1 MADETSL
8 AAASPPPDGPGTPG
22 SPGMP
27 AAGTRSPA
35 PKRRLRAAHAALAV
49 FAALLVLVI
58 TAASLGLW
66 AVKSERGSAW
76 LLSHLPGVQVEGP
89 RGALLGDF
97 AAQRLMLQVPGS
109 TDSVTLTDL
118 AWRGL
123 QVERGTDGRWLRVTL
138 ASLNAARVDLTIA
151 SNANAEPI
159 RPPNDLHLPIELEVR
174 QLRVG
179 ELHAG
184 ALGAEPIRS
193 LTASLHL
200 GAAGGAEHRVE
211 RLALRWQRL
220 QASGDARIATGAPMA
235 LAASLALVQEAAA
248 AASPSAGSAPAPA
261 PAPLEP
267 PTTTL
272 PPWQASATLTGP
284 LAAPVFSATLRAEPS
299 PTRPAQT
306 LDARATL
313 RPFAAWPLGELRAS
327 SRALDLSAFAAAAP
341 STALDLKAVAS
352 TTAADRPA
360 SVTLELSNALAGR
373 WDEGRLPL
381 RALTLAVSA
390 RPDQASALT
399 LRSFSAELGTAQAVA
414 GQIKGDGNWSP
425 ERWSLALTLADLLPA
440 QLDGRAPSMRLGG
453 PVTLTS
459 APGLSGSPATVET
472 RATLAGS
479 VTEGGAAR
487 PVQLQLDAALSPQRI
502 EIRTLQASAGGARAT
517 VTGTAA
523 RAAVDAPW
531 AVKAQAALLAFDPAV
546 WWPGAAD
553 SPWRRAVHR
562 LNAQAEV
569 DLVVDARA
577 VSQPL
582 PAALAAVRGSATL
595 KLAESRLAGVPLRGQ
610 ASLRSDANARLRAQL
625 QLDADGNSLIAEG
638 VFAASGSGSTDTW
651 DLNAD
656 APTLARLA
664 PIFKL
669 LQAPGTDSTLA
680 GSLTAQAH
688 VIGRWPALTTQGR
701 LAANALRA
709 GPLAVQQANASW
721 SLGTSPDAAVD
732 ASATLAQ
739 ASLAQGAAPGP
750 SIDTLQLQ
758 LKGTGR
764 AHTLQARAEAKARP
778 PAWAEALQADAA
790 ASAATRTVATLQAQG
805 GLVAAEGSTAAG
817 WRGTLQQLDLRG
829 NAANS
834 VPLLHAQDLALD
846 ASWAGTTPRASVQPG
861 RVELLGGALRW
872 SRLAWQ
878 AAGSPGGFAQI
889 ETDAEIEPLRVAPLL
904 ARVQPG
910 FGWGGDLTVA
920 GRITL
925 RSAPTFSA
933 DVLIE
938 RRSGDLTVTD
948 ELGTRTLG
956 LTDLRLGLI
965 AANGTWSFFQGL
977 AGTNLGVL
985 AGAEVVRT
993 SPQATWPT
1001 ADAPLQGVLELRV
1014 DDLGSWGNWVPPGWR
1029 VGGALHTSAS
1039 FGGRFGAPEYTGEV
1053 EGRKLSVRNFLQ
1065 GVNVSEG
1072 DVAIHLQGTRARIE
1086 RFTARAG
1093 SGSLKLEGE
1102 ASLGEMPRAV
1112 LKVTAEQFQ
1121 LLGRVD
1127 RRIVASGVGTL
1138 QLDAKTLAFDGQFG
1152 VDEGLIDFT
1161 RSDAPSLADD
1171 VTVVRAKDVPS
1182 PAAAASAAA
1191 SPAAAPNLASAPPR
1205 EVALDLRVKLGEK
1218 LRVRG
1223 RGLDA
1228 GLRGDLRI
1236 TSPGGRLAVNG
1247 TVQAVEGTY
1256 AAYGQ
1261 KLVIDRGLIAFSGSV
1276 DSPRLDIE
1284 ATRPNID
1291 QRVGV
1296 IISGTPANPRVRLFS
1311 EPELS
1316 EIDKLSWLV
1325 MGRASDG
1332 LGRGDTALLQRAAL
1346 ALLAGEGSS
1355 PTDQITK
1362 ALGLDDLSVRQSDGA
1377 VRETVIALGKQLS
1390 KRWYVG
1396 YERGLNA
1403 TTGSFQLV
1411 YRLAQR
1417 FTLRAQSGDDN
1428 SLDLIWIWR
1437 WQ

>member
-1 MADETSL
+1 MADETL
-8 AAASPPPDGPGTPG
+8 PAAASQPPDGPGTPSEG
-22 SPGMP
+22 PRGP
-27 AAGTRSPA
+27 T
-35 PKRRLRAAHAALAV
+35 PKARRRAAQAVLVV
-49 FAALLVLVI
+49 FAALVVVVVA
-58 TAASLGLW
+58 TASFGFW
-66 AVKSERGSAW
+66 AVRSERGSAW
-76 LLSHLPGVQVEGP
+76 LLTHVPGVQVVGP
-89 RGALLGDF
+89 RGALLDDF
-97 AAQRLMLQVPGS
+97 AAQKLTLNLPGG
-109 TDSVTLTDL
+109 TDTVTLADL
-118 AWRGL
+118 TWRGL
-123 QVERGTDGRWLRVTL
+123 QIERGTDGRWLRVRL
-138 ASLNAARVDLTIA
+138 ASLSAARVELAIAAKPNAAPIAPPTDL
-151 SNANAEPI
+151 
-159 RPPNDLHLPIELEVR
+159 RLPIELDVR
-174 QLRVG
+174 ELAVG

-184 ALGAEPIRS
+184 ALGTEPIRD

-220 QASGDARIATGAPMA
+220 QASGDARIATTAPMT
-235 LAASLALVQEAAA
+235 LAASLALVQQADATAPSSTASAAV
-248 AASPSAGSAPAPA
+248 PAESRA
-261 PAPLEP
+261 TALPL
-267 PTTTL
+267 
-272 PPWQASATLTGP
+272 WQASATLAGP
-284 LAAPVFSATLRAEPS
+284 LAAPMFTAALRAEPS
-299 PTRPAQT
+299 PSRPAQT
-306 LDARATL
+306 LDASATL
-313 RPFAAWPLGELRAS
+313 RPFAAWPIGELQAS
-327 SRALDLSAFAAAAP
+327 SHALDLSAFAAGAP
-341 STALDLKAVAS
+341 STALDLKATAS
-352 TTAADRPA
+352 STAADQPA
-360 SVTLELSNALAGR
+360 SVVIELANAMAGR
-373 WDEGRLPL
+373 WNEGRLPL
-381 RALTLAVSA
+381 RALTLALSA
-390 RPDQASALT
+390 RPDRTNALT
-399 LRSFSAELGTAQAVA
+399 LRSFNAELGSAQAAA
-414 GQIKGDGNWSP
+414 GRVKGEGNWSP
-425 ERWSLALTLADLLPA
+425 DRWSLAMSLSDLLPA
-440 QLDGRAPSMRLGG
+440 QLDGRAPSMRLVG
-453 PVTLTS
+453 PVTLAS
-459 APGLSGSPATVET
+459 APGSPVTVET

-479 VTEGGAAR
+479 VTERGAPR
-487 PVQLQLDAALSPQRI
+487 PVQLQLDAAVSPQRV

-517 VTGTAA
+517 VKGVAA
-523 RAAVDAPW
+523 QGAVDAPW
-531 AVKAQAALLAFDPAV
+531 AVKAQAALVEFDPAV

-553 SPWRRAVHR
+553 SPWRRANHW
-562 LNAQAEV
+562 LNAQAAV
-569 DLVVDARA
+569 DLRVDTKA

-582 PAALAAVRGSATL
+582 PAALAALRGTATL
-595 KLAESRLAGVPLRGQ
+595 TLAESRFAGVPLRGQ
-610 ASLRSDANARLRAQL
+610 ASLRSEANAQVLAQMK
-625 QLDADGNSLIAEG
+625 LDADGNSLGAEG
-638 VFAASGSGSTDTW
+638 RFAAIGSGSTDTW
-651 DLNAD
+651 DVTAD
-656 APTLARLA
+656 APVLAKLA
-664 PIFKL
+664 PLFKL
-669 LQAPGTDSTLA
+669 LQASGTDNTLA
-680 GSLTAQAH
+680 GSLSAQAH
-688 VIGRWPALTTQGR
+688 VSGRWPAVTTQGR

-709 GPLAVQQANASW
+709 GPLAVQRADANW
-721 SLGTSPDAAVD
+721 SLGTSLDAAVD
-732 ASATLAQ
+732 ANATLTQ
-739 ASLAQGAAPGP
+739 ASFAQGAAPGP

-764 AHTLQARAEAKARP
+764 AHTLEARAESKARP
-778 PAWAEALQADAA
+778 PAWAEAMQAGAA
-790 ASAATRTVATLQAQG
+790 ANAASRTVAMLQAQG
-805 GLVAAEGSTAAG
+805 GLVATEASTAAG
-817 WRGTLQQLDLRG
+817 WRGTLQQLDLRS
-829 NAANS
+829 NAAGS
-834 VPLLHAQDLALD
+834 APLLHAQNLALD
-846 ASWAGTTPRASVQPG
+846 AVWAGTTPRASVQPG

-872 SRLAWQ
+872 SRLSWQ
-878 AAGSPGGFAQI
+878 AAGSASGYAQI
-889 ETDAEIEPLRVAPLL
+889 ETDAEIEPLRIAPLL
-904 ARVQPG
+904 ARAQPD

-920 GRITL
+920 GRVTL

-933 DVLIE
+933 DVVIE

-948 ELGTRTLG
+948 ELGMRTLG
-956 LTDLRLGLI
+956 LTDLRLGLN
-965 AANGTWSFFQGL
+965 AADGTWSFFQGL

-993 SPQATWPT
+993 SPQATWPP

-1014 DDLGSWGNWVPPGWR
+1014 DDLGSWGHWVPPGWR
-1029 VGGALHTSAS
+1029 VGGALHTNAS

-1093 SGSLKLEGE
+1093 GGSLKLEGD
-1102 ASLGEMPRAV
+1102 ASLGETPRAV

-1127 RRIVASGVGTL
+1127 RRIVTSGVGTL

-1152 VDEGLIDFT
+1152 VDDGLIDFT
-1161 RSDAPSLADD
+1161 RSDAPRLADD
-1171 VTVVRAKDVPS
+1171 VTVVRAKDAPS

-1191 SPAAAPNLASAPPR
+1191 SPDATPNLAGAPPR
-1205 EVALDLRVKLGEK
+1205 EVALDLRVKLGER

-1247 TVQAVEGTY
+1247 TVQAVDGTY

-1276 DSPRLDIE
+1276 DTPRLDIE

-1332 LGRGDTALLQRAAL
+1332 LGRTDTALLQRAAL
-1346 ALLAGEGSS
+1346 ALLAGEGGS

-1362 ALGLDDLSVRQSDGA
+1362 ALGLDDLSLRQTDGA

-1428 SLDLIWIWR
+1428 SLDLIWVWR

>member
-1 MADETSL
+1 MADETSP
-8 AAASPPPDGPGTPG
+8 AAASPPLDGSGTPHARASG
-22 SPGMP
+22 V
-27 AAGTRSPA
+27 A
-35 PKRRLRAAHAALAV
+35 PKPRRRAARAALAV
-49 FAALLVLVI
+49 FAAVLVLVVA
-58 TAASLGLW
+58 TATFGLW
-66 AVKSERGSAW
+66 AVTSERGSAW
-76 LLSHLPGVQVEGP
+76 LLARLPGVQVTGP

-97 AAQRLMLQVPGS
+97 SAQKLTLQLPGS
-109 TDSVTLTDL
+109 ADSVRLADL

-123 QVERGTDGRWLRVTL
+123 QIERATDGRWLRVTL
-138 ASLNAARVDLTIA
+138 ASLSAARVELAIA
-151 SNANAEPI
+151 TKANAAPTA
-159 RPPNDLHLPIELEVR
+159 PPTDLHLPIELDVR
-174 QLRVG
+174 ELRVG

-184 ALGAEPIRS
+184 ALGTEPIRG
-193 LTASLHL
+193 LTARLHL

-211 RLALRWQRL
+211 RLALRWQQL
-220 QASGDARIATGAPMA
+220 QASGDARIATQAPLA
-235 LAASLALVQEAAA
+235 LAASLALVQQTAAVTPSTSASAAA
-248 AASPSAGSAPAPA
+248 PAESRAS
-261 PAPLEP
+261 
-267 PTTTL
+267 TL
-272 PPWQASATLTGP
+272 PPWRASATLAGP
-284 LAAPVFSATLRAEPS
+284 LAAPVFNATLRAEPS
-299 PTRPAQT
+299 GARPAQT

-313 RPFAAWPLGELRAS
+313 RPFAAWPLGEMQAS
-327 SRALDLSAFAAAAP
+327 SRALDLSAFAATAP
-341 STALDLKAVAS
+341 STALDLEAVAS
-352 TTAADRPA
+352 STAADQPA
-360 SVTLELSNALAGR
+360 SVTVELSNALAGR
-373 WDEGRLPL
+373 WNEGRLPL
-381 RALTLAVSA
+381 RTLTLAISA
-390 RPDQASALT
+390 RPDRASTLT
-399 LRSFSAELGTAQAVA
+399 VRRFNAELGTAQAAA
-414 GQIKGDGNWSP
+414 GRVEGDGNWSP
-425 ERWSLALTLADLLPA
+425 ERWSLALTLADLQPA
-440 QLDGRAPSMRLGG
+440 QLDGRAPSMRLSG
-453 PVTLTS
+453 PVTL
-459 APGLSGSPATVET
+459 AGSPVAIET
-472 RATLAGS
+472 RATLAGN
-479 VTEGGAAR
+479 VTGRGAAP
-487 PVQLQLDAALSPQRI
+487 PVQLQLDAALGPQRI

-517 VTGTAA
+517 VKGVATQPATNE
-523 RAAVDAPW
+523 PW
-531 AVKAQAALLAFDPAV
+531 AVKAQAALVEFDPAV

-553 SPWRRAVHR
+553 SPWRRADHR
-562 LNAQAEV
+562 LNAQAAV
-569 DLVVDARA
+569 DLVVAAQA

-582 PAALAAVRGSATL
+582 PAALAALRGTATL
-595 KLAESRLAGVPLRGQ
+595 TLGDSRLAGVPLRGQ
-610 ASLRSDANARLRAQL
+610 ASFRSEANAQTLARLR
-625 QLDADGNSLIAEG
+625 LDADGNSVIAEG
-638 VFAASGSGSTDTW
+638 RFAASGSGSTDAW
-651 DLNAD
+651 DLTAD
-656 APTLARLA
+656 APTLAKLA
-664 PIFKL
+664 PLFKL
-669 LQAPGTDSTLA
+669 LQAPGTDNTLA
-680 GSLTAQAH
+680 GSLTAKAH
-688 VIGRWPALTTQGR
+688 VAGRWPALTTQGR

-709 GPLAVQQANASW
+709 GPLAVQHADAQW
-721 SLGTSPDAAVD
+721 HLGSAPDAAVD
-732 ASATLAQ
+732 ASATFTQ
-739 ASLAQGAAPGP
+739 ASLAQGAATGP

-764 AHTLQARAEAKARP
+764 AHSLEARAEAKARP
-778 PAWAEALQADAA
+778 PAWAEALQAGAA
-790 ASAATRTVATLQAQG
+790 ANAASRTVAMLQAQG
-805 GLVAAEGSTAAG
+805 GLVATEASTAAG
-817 WRGTLQQLDLRG
+817 WRGTLQQLDLRS
-829 NAANS
+829 NAAGS
-834 VPLLHAQDLALD
+834 APLLHAQNLVLD
-846 ASWAGTTPRASVQPG
+846 AVWAGTTPRASVQPG

-878 AAGSPGGFAQI
+878 AAGSASGDAQI
-889 ETDAEIEPLRVAPLL
+889 ETDAEIEPLRIAPLL
-904 ARVQPG
+904 ARAQPD

-933 DVLIE
+933 DVVIE

-965 AANGTWSFFQGL
+965 AADGTWSFSQGL

-993 SPQATWPT
+993 SPQATWPP

-1014 DDLGSWGNWVPPGWR
+1014 DDLGSWGHWVPPGWR
-1029 VGGALHTSAS
+1029 VGGAMHTNAS

-1086 RFTARAG
+1086 RFTAKAG

-1102 ASLGEMPRAV
+1102 ASLGEAPRAV

-1127 RRIVASGVGTL
+1127 RRIVTSGVGTL

-1161 RSDAPSLADD
+1161 RSDAPRLADD
-1171 VTVVRAKDVPS
+1171 VTVVRAKDAPS

-1191 SPAAAPNLASAPPR
+1191 SPTAAPDLAGAPPR

-1247 TVQAVEGTY
+1247 TVQAVDGTY

-1276 DSPRLDIE
+1276 DTPRLDIE

-1332 LGRGDTALLQRAAL
+1332 LGRTDTALLQRAAL
-1346 ALLAGEGSS
+1346 ALLAGEGGS

-1362 ALGLDDLSVRQSDGA
+1362 ALGLDDLSLRQTDGA

-1428 SLDLIWIWR
+1428 SLDLIWVWR

>member
-1 MADETSL
+1 MVDETSR
-8 AAASPPPDGPGTPG
+8 AAASPPPDG
-22 SPGMP
+22 SGMP
-27 AAGTRSPA
+27 TAGAQGPA
-35 PKRRLRAAHAALAV
+35 PTRRRAARTALAV

-58 TAASLGLW
+58 ATASFGLW
-66 AVKSERGSAW
+66 AVRSERGSAW
-76 LLSHLPGVQVEGP
+76 LLSHLPGVQVVGP

-97 AAQRLMLQVPGS
+97 AAQKLTVNLPGGND
-109 TDSVTLTDL
+109 TVTLADL

-123 QVERGTDGRWLRVTL
+123 QVERVTNGRWLRVAL
-138 ASLNAARVDLTIA
+138 ASLSAARVDLAIA
-151 SNANAEPI
+151 PNASTAPI
-159 RPPNDLHLPIELEVR
+159 KAPADLQLPIELDVR
-174 QLRVG
+174 ELRIG

-184 ALGAEPIRS
+184 ALGTEPIRG
-193 LTASLHL
+193 LTARLHL
-200 GAAGGAEHRVE
+200 GAADGAEHRVE
-211 RLALRWQRL
+211 RLSLRWQQL
-220 QASGDARIATGAPMA
+220 QASGDARIATVAPMA
-235 LAASLALVQEAAA
+235 LAASLALVQQIAAVVPSSSASAAA
-248 AASPSAGSAPAPA
+248 PVGSRATA
-261 PAPLEP
+261 
-267 PTTTL
+267 L
-272 PPWQASATLTGP
+272 PPWRASATLTGP
-284 LAAPVFSATLRAEPS
+284 LAAPVFNATLRAEPS

-313 RPFAAWPLGELRAS
+313 RPFAAWPLGELRAN

-341 STALDLKAVAS
+341 STALDLEAVAS
-352 TTAADRPA
+352 STAADQPA
-360 SVTLELSNALAGR
+360 SVAIELSNALAGR
-373 WDEGRLPL
+373 WNEGRLPL
-381 RALTLAVSA
+381 RALTLALSA
-390 RPDQASALT
+390 RPDRTSTLT
-399 LRSFSAELGTAQAVA
+399 LRSFNAELGTAQAAA
-414 GQIKGDGNWSP
+414 GQVKGDGYWSP

-440 QLDGRAPSMRLGG
+440 QLDGRAPSMRLSG
-453 PVTLTS
+453 PVTLARS
-459 APGLSGSPATVET
+459 PNSPGSPAAIET
-472 RATLAGS
+472 RAKLAGS
-479 VTEGGAAR
+479 VTERGTAR
-487 PVQLQLDAALSPQRI
+487 PVQLQLDAALSPQRL
-502 EIRTLQASAGGARAT
+502 EIRTLQASAGDARAT
-517 VTGTAA
+517 VKGVAA
-523 RAAVDAPW
+523 QPAADAPW
-531 AVKAQAALLAFDPAV
+531 AVKAQAALVEFDPAV

-553 SPWRRAVHR
+553 SPWRRADHR
-562 LNAQAEV
+562 LNAQAAV
-569 DLVVDARA
+569 DLVVAAQA

-582 PAALAAVRGSATL
+582 PAALAALRGSATL
-595 KLAESRLAGVPLRGQ
+595 TLAESRLAGVPLRGQ
-610 ASLRSDANARLRAQL
+610 ASLRSEANAQMLTRLR
-625 QLDADGNSLIAEG
+625 LDADGNSLTAEG
-638 VFAASGSGSTDTW
+638 RFAASGSGNTDTW
-651 DLNAD
+651 DVTAD
-656 APTLARLA
+656 APMLAKLS
-664 PIFKL
+664 PLFKL
-669 LQAPGTDSTLA
+669 LQAPGTDPTLA
-680 GSLTAQAH
+680 GALTAQAH
-688 VIGRWPALTTQGR
+688 VAGRWPALTTQGR
-701 LAANALRA
+701 LAANDLRA
-709 GPLAVQQANASW
+709 GPLAVQKADAQW
-721 SLGTSPDAAVD
+721 RLGSAPDAAVD
-732 ASATLAQ
+732 ASATLTQ
-739 ASLAQGAAPGP
+739 ASLAQGTAAGP

-764 AHTLQARAEAKARP
+764 AHTLEARADAKAKP
-778 PAWAEALQADAA
+778 PAWAEALQAGAATNA
-790 ASAATRTVATLQAQG
+790 ASRTVATLQAQG

-817 WRGTLQQLDLRG
+817 WRGTLQQLDLRS
-829 NAANS
+829 NAAGS
-834 VPLLHAQDLALD
+834 APLLHAQNLALD
-846 ASWAGTTPRASVQPG
+846 AVWAGTTPRASVQPG

-872 SRLAWQ
+872 SRLSWQ
-878 AAGSPGGFAQI
+878 AAGSAGGYAQI
-889 ETDAEIEPLRVAPLL
+889 ETDAEIEPLRVSPLL
-904 ARVQPG
+904 ARAQPD

-933 DVLIE
+933 DVVIE

-956 LTDLRLGLI
+956 LTDLRVGLI
-965 AANGTWSFFQGL
+965 AADGTWSFFQGL

-993 SPQATWPT
+993 SPQATWPP

-1014 DDLGSWGNWVPPGWR
+1014 DDLGSWGHWVPPGWR
-1029 VGGALHTSAS
+1029 VGGALHTNAS

-1086 RFTARAG
+1086 RFTAKAG
-1093 SGSLKLEGE
+1093 SGSLKLEGD
-1102 ASLGEMPRAV
+1102 ASLGETPRAL

-1127 RRIVASGVGTL
+1127 RRIVTSGVGTL

-1161 RSDAPSLADD
+1161 RSDAPRLADD
-1171 VTVVRAKDVPS
+1171 VTVVRAKDAPS

-1191 SPAAAPNLASAPPR
+1191 SPTAAPDIAGAPPR
-1205 EVALDLRVKLGEK
+1205 EVRLDLRVTLGEK

-1247 TVQAVEGTY
+1247 TVQAVNGTY

-1261 KLVIDRGLIAFSGSV
+1261 KLVIDRGLIAFSGSL
-1276 DSPRLDIE
+1276 DTPRLDIE

-1332 LGRGDTALLQRAAL
+1332 LGRTDTALLQRAAL
-1346 ALLAGEGSS
+1346 ALLAGEGGS

-1362 ALGLDDLSVRQSDGA
+1362 ALGLDDLSLRQTDGA

-1428 SLDLIWIWR
+1428 SLDLIWVWR